1 MAPSFLRRL
10 NMLCFK
16 LKIRTQRTFSY
27 GHCVVCSSVFFLW
40 PLCCLFFCLFLM
52 AIVLSVLLSFSYGH
66 CVVCS
71 SVFFLW
77 PLCCLFFCGFWLLL
91 WYLQALLTLCIW
103 WLLFHSNV
111 ENTRRTAS
119 FHSKG
124 DDGRKIRQLEHPPA
138 SRGWNRMLP
147 IGYIH
152 EQVLFWRM

>member
-1 MAPSFLRRL
+1 MATSFLRRL
-10 NMLCFK
+10 NILCFK
-16 LKIRTQRTFSY
+16 LKIRIQRTFSY

-66 CVVCS
+66 CVVRS
-71 SVFFLW
+71 SAI
-77 PLCCLFFCGFWLLL
+77 CGLWLLL
-91 WYLQALLTLCIW
+91 WYLQTLLTLCMW

-138 SRGWNRMLP
+138 NRGWSHMLP